1 VSVLRGVTS
10 SFGEHAIHA
19 IIGPNGAGKSTFFN
33 ILMGRFSPDR
43 GEVRLNAANVS
54 RLPTHL
60 RCRRGLG
67 IKMQVPCVFQDLT
80 VRENV
85 TLAVLASTKAV
96 GVDEALSRVGLQNR
110 IDDLASALSHGEQQ
124 WLEISLVVAQNPS
137 VILLDEPGAG
147 MSEDDKR
154 RTIELIHVLAEQHSL
169 IVVEHDMAFIR
180 ALSAP
185 VLMLHQGVVFRF
197 GSFDE
202 LVGDSAVVDTYL
214 GRRRHAAA

>member
-1 VSVLRGVTS
+1 
-10 SFGEHAIHA
+10 
-19 IIGPNGAGKSTFFN
+19 
-33 ILMGRFSPDR
+33 M
-43 GEVRLNAANVS
+43 
-54 RLPTHL
+54 
-60 RCRRGLG
+60 
-67 IKMQVPCVFQDLT
+67 
-80 VRENV
+80 RENV

-124 WLEISLVVAQNPS
+124 WLEISLVLAQNPS